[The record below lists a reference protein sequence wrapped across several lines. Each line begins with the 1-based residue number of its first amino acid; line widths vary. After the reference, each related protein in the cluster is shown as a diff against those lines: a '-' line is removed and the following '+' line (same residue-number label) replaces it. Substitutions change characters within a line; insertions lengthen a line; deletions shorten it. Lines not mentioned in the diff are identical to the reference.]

1 MQPEPEHQKNPYAA
15 ELGRSGGQKRMAQ
28 LNSQERSALSKHALW
43 ARWHP
48 REFQAEKEK
57 AQRQAYL
64 IQQILQ
70 NNQQLPLI

>member
-1 MQPEPEHQKNPYAA
+1 MQPELEQPKNPYAA

-28 LNSQERSALSKHALW
+28 LNDQERSTLSKHALR

-48 REFQAEKEK
+48 REFQAEREK

-64 IQQILQ
+64 IRQALKDDG
-70 NNQQLPLI
+70 QLPLV

>member
-28 LNSQERSALSKHALW
+28 LNALQRSELSKHALW

-64 IQQILQ
+64 IQQVLKDDK
-70 NNQQLPLI
+70 QLPLV